1 MYTKAVEIASG
12 SRSSCVDCADPAVEF
27 LRRCASVIVSMWTL
41 FSWRSVSLLGS
52 GSDGQ
57 AAPDGDAPRMPD
69 YVDSVIAGDT
79 QVMPDDVDPVIPVTD
94 APMTPGVDAPMVPDA
109 GAPAILGDTVL
120 RSGWNLGTWLGIMI
134 TQSTSSETRNGS
146 LSVYD
151 VAGGSVPYALL
162 ACVPSNVSWMLGLD
176 LVMTAS

>member
-1 MYTKAVEIASG
+1 M
-12 SRSSCVDCADPAVEF
+12 
-27 LRRCASVIVSMWTL
+27 
-41 FSWRSVSLLGS
+41 
-52 GSDGQ
+52 
-57 AAPDGDAPRMPD
+57 
-69 YVDSVIAGDT
+69 IAGDT

-162 ACVPSNVSWMLGLD
+162 ACVSSNVCWMLGLD
-176 LVMTAS
+176 LVVTAS